1 MSNLS
6 TTIKVD
12 TQGFMRQLNSAKD
25 SLKTFNN
32 ELKNSGSTVSS
43 VNKEQIAAFDRVVK
57 SMGKVADGSRDVG
70 KQETLLKKQVQDLIA
85 QWNNLDN
92 TAKSSTF
99 GQTLSQT
106 LTVAKNTLKDLSQQV
121 KQTKAEI
128 SSLNDVEIP
137 SMDNGSNG
145 GGALSAV
152 TGVLDKA
159 GFGQASSAIE
169 TLGSAFGGMGTAAL
183 GATVGIAAAGVAIKE
198 TYDFTKEAIQKSA
211 EFGKAL
217 SELSSITGVTGDD
230 LGVLRRQI
238 QDIAKETTSTVVDV
252 TNSMTKIGGAMPSL
266 LSDTAGLGEVYKQTS
281 TMAKAGLMEMD
292 EATDALTT
300 IMGQF
305 NLGANDAAKTVD
317 YLANASQAGSAEIG
331 ELAATAKV
339 CGTTA
344 AAAGLQVNEMSAMAE
359 VLADKALKGSEAG
372 TQMRNI
378 FSKFSAEGIVGA
390 SSIMEEL
397 GKHAGDTAYMV
408 QKFGVQNANAA
419 LILASG
425 NDRYKELIDSLDK
438 VGTASEMAA
447 TNGDNLVGSINK
459 MQVAWDNFMSSFEV
473 DRANGAV
480 MEITNSIGEM
490 VNSVIDLFSSF
501 QQSDEVTAIFD
512 TLGNAIS
519 ACIDIIT
526 VCIDIISDICDV
538 ILELA
543 DAAGVG
549 TSDMNLL
556 NTAIDIIRKTFE
568 ALGTVIK
575 TIKVLFVMIIGKI
588 REAREAIIGWF
599 ESLYTKASDI
609 PILSKCISMIKT
621 VIGWVAKLKKA
632 WRDFKEYVGVL
643 DKEQKG
649 KTSQQTTKGGGGS
662 TTTPSKP
669 TTTKPTTKGDT
680 DKKKTKK
687 TAEKKEKEK
696 EPLGYVE
703 QLEEEKKKLEKQRL
717 KMGLEVP
724 QEDIDKVNKQIDLL
738 EKEIKAHKM
747 KLGIDTSLSDLDK
760 KVNETIEKNNTKKTS
775 TFDKEVG
782 EPKKKKSGN
791 TYEENL
797 QALNQELSAIEQE
810 MNKNDQLISQLDQ
823 LIAKYKELGDTT
835 SDGFKK
841 AVSAQED
848 AIAAN
853 NKYASKGKKVRNS
866 IEDTTTKQEQ
876 LNQKNQEYQNFQ
888 SGISSMTSSFSALGN
903 AIGGTEGQIISLV
916 STQMQAIATLIPQIM
931 SLIGAKEGE
940 AIAGATASGSSMP
953 YPFNLIAIAAGVAA
967 VIANFAQIGSFAS
980 GGIISG
986 ATTLGDMNLARVN
999 GGEMILNG
1007 SQQARLFNILN
1018 GGAYNATTPNM
1029 MVGEVKLKGSDIYL
1043 ALKNYNKKSV
1053 KLKTL

>member
-12 TQGFMRQLNSAKD
+12 TQGFMRQLDSAKN

-92 TAKSSTF
+92 AAKSSTF

-106 LTVAKNTLKDLSQQV
+106 LSVAKNTLKDLSQQV

-145 GGALSAV
+145 GALSAV

-169 TLGSAFGGMGTAAL
+169 TLSSAFSGMGTSAL

-266 LSDTAGLGEVYKQTS
+266 LSDTEGLGEVYKQTA
-281 TMAKAGLMEMD
+281 TMAKAGLMDMD
-292 EATDALTT
+292 EATSALTT

-305 NLGANDAAKTVD
+305 NLGAYDAAKTVD

-378 FSKFSAEGIVGA
+378 FSKFSADGIVGA
-390 SSIMEEL
+390 SAIMEEL

-408 QKFGVQNANAA
+408 EKFGVQNANAA

-438 VGTASEMAA
+438 VGTASDMAA
-447 TNGDNLVGSINK
+447 TNSENLIGSINK
-459 MQVAWDNFMSSFEV
+459 MKVAWDNFMSSFEV

-501 QQSDEVTAIFD
+501 QQSDEVTAVFD

-519 ACIDIIT
+519 ACVDIIT
-526 VCIDIISDICDV
+526 VCIDIVADV
-538 ILELA
+538 CEVLLEMA
-543 DAAGVG
+543 DAVG
-549 TSDMNLL
+549 LAETDMGLL
-556 NTAIDIIRKTFE
+556 NTAIDIVRKTFE

-575 TIKVLFVMIIGKI
+575 AIKVLFVMIIGQI
-588 REAREAIIGWF
+588 REARDTIINWY
-599 ESLYTKASDI
+599 ESLYAKASDI

-621 VIGWVAKLKKA
+621 VIGWISKLKKA
-632 WRDFKEYVGVL
+632 WKDFKEYVGVL

-649 KTSQQTTKGGGGS
+649 KSPKQTTKSSGGS
-662 TTTPSKP
+662 GSGSTSTPKTTHHTTTGK
-669 TTTKPTTKGDT
+669 TTKD
-680 DKKKTKK
+680 KTKK
-687 TAEKKEKEK
+687 ETKKEKEE

-703 QLEEEKKKLEKQRL
+703 QLEAEKKRLEKQRL
-717 KMGLEVP
+717 KMGVEVP
-724 QEDIDKVNKQIDLL
+724 QEEIDKVNKQIDLL

-760 KVNETIEKNNTKKTS
+760 KVNETIEKSGKNKTS

-782 EPKKKKSGN
+782 DPKKKTSKN
-791 TYEENL
+791 PDENNL

-810 MNKNDQLISQLDQ
+810 MNKNDELISQLDQ

-841 AVSAQED
+841 AVSAQEE

-853 NKYASKGKKVRNS
+853 NKYASKGKKVRNA
-866 IEDTTTKQEQ
+866 IEETTTKQEA
-876 LNQKNQEYQNFQ
+876 LNEKNQEYQNFQ

-916 STQMQAIATLIPQIM
+916 ATQMEAIAALIPQIM

-940 AIAGATASGSSMP
+940 AIAGATASGSAMP

-967 VIANFAQIGSFAS
+967 VIANFASIGSFAS
-980 GGIISG
+980 GGIINGS
-986 ATTLGDMNLARVN
+986 TTLGDMNLARVN

-1018 GGAYNATTPNM
+1018 GGAYMGTTPNL

>member
-12 TQGFMRQLNSAKD
+12 TQGFMRQLNNAKD

-106 LTVAKNTLKDLSQQV
+106 LSVAKNTLKDLSQQV

-145 GGALSAV
+145 GALSAV

-169 TLGSAFGGMGTAAL
+169 TLGSAFSGMGTAAL

-266 LSDTAGLGEVYKQTS
+266 LSDTEGLGEVYKQTA
-281 TMAKAGLMEMD
+281 TMAKAGLMDMD

-305 NLGANDAAKTVD
+305 SLGANDAAKTVD

-331 ELAATAKV
+331 QLAATAKV

-378 FSKFSAEGIVGA
+378 FSKFSADGIVGA

-425 NDRYKELIDSLDK
+425 NDRYKELIDSLDR
-438 VGTASEMAA
+438 VGTASDMAA
-447 TNGDNLVGSINK
+447 TNGNNLIGNINK
-459 MQVAWDNFMSSFEV
+459 MQVAWENFMASFEV

-490 VNSVIDLFSSF
+490 VNSVIELFSSF

-526 VCIDIISDICDV
+526 VCIGIVNDICDV

-543 DAAGVG
+543 DAADVG
-549 TSDMNLL
+549 TSDVNLL
-556 NTAIDIIRKTFE
+556 NTAIDIIRKTFQ

-575 TIKVLFVMIIGKI
+575 AVKVLFVMIIGKI
-588 REAREAIIGWF
+588 REAKNAITNWYQ
-599 ESLYTKASDI
+599 SLYAKASDI

-621 VIGWVAKLKKA
+621 VIGWVSKLKKA
-632 WRDFKEYVGVL
+632 WRDFKEYIGVL

-649 KTSQQTTKGGGGS
+649 KTSKDKPKSGGGGS
-662 TTTPSKP
+662 SSVTPNTKTTPQTTTEKTSK
-669 TTTKPTTKGDT
+669 G
-680 DKKKTKK
+680 KTKK
-687 TAEKKEKEK
+687 ETKKEEEK

-760 KVNETIEKNNTKKTS
+760 KVNETIEKSNAKKVS
-775 TFDKEVG
+775 SFDKEVG
-782 EPKKKKSGN
+782 EPKKKKSNN
-791 TYEENL
+791 TNEENL

-848 AIAAN
+848 AIEAN
-853 NKYASKGKKVRNS
+853 NKYASKGKKVRNA
-866 IEDTTTKQEQ
+866 IEDTTTKQEA
-876 LNQKNQEYQNFQ
+876 LNEKNQEYQNFQ
-888 SGISSMTSSFSALGN
+888 NGISSMTSSFSALGN

-916 STQMQAIATLIPQIM
+916 ATQMQAIATLIPQIM
-931 SLIGAKEGE
+931 ALIGVKQGE
-940 AIAGATASGSSMP
+940 AIAGATASGSAMP

-986 ATTLGDMNLARVN
+986 TTTLGDMNLARVN

>member
-12 TQGFMRQLNSAKD
+12 TQGFMRQLDSAKN

-92 TAKSSTF
+92 AAKSSTF

-106 LTVAKNTLKDLSQQV
+106 LSVAKNTLKDLSQQV

-145 GGALSAV
+145 GALSAV
-152 TGVLDKA
+152 TGILDKA

-169 TLGSAFGGMGTAAL
+169 TLSSAFSGMGTSAL

-266 LSDTAGLGEVYKQTS
+266 LSDTEGLGEVYKQTA
-281 TMAKAGLMEMD
+281 TMAKAGLMDMD
-292 EATDALTT
+292 EATSALTT

-305 NLGANDAAKTVD
+305 NLGAYDAAKTVD

-378 FSKFSAEGIVGA
+378 FSKFSADGIVGA
-390 SSIMEEL
+390 SAIMEEL

-408 QKFGVQNANAA
+408 EKFGVQNANAA

-438 VGTASEMAA
+438 VGTASDMAA
-447 TNGDNLVGSINK
+447 TNSENLIGSINK
-459 MQVAWDNFMSSFEV
+459 MKVAWDNFMSSFEV

-501 QQSDEVTAIFD
+501 QQSDEVTAVFD

-519 ACIDIIT
+519 ACVDIIT
-526 VCIDIISDICDV
+526 VCIDIVADV
-538 ILELA
+538 CEVLLEMA
-543 DAAGVG
+543 DAVG
-549 TSDMNLL
+549 LAETDMGLL
-556 NTAIDIIRKTFE
+556 NTAIDIVRKTFE

-575 TIKVLFVMIIGKI
+575 AIKVLFVMIIGQI
-588 REAREAIIGWF
+588 REARDTIINWY
-599 ESLYTKASDI
+599 ESLYAKASDI

-621 VIGWVAKLKKA
+621 VIGWISKLKKA
-632 WRDFKEYVGVL
+632 WKDFKEY
-643 DKEQKG
+643 
-649 KTSQQTTKGGGGS
+649 
-662 TTTPSKP
+662 
-669 TTTKPTTKGDT
+669 
-680 DKKKTKK
+680 
-687 TAEKKEKEK
+687 
-696 EPLGYVE
+696 
-703 QLEEEKKKLEKQRL
+703 
-717 KMGLEVP
+717 
-724 QEDIDKVNKQIDLL
+724 
-738 EKEIKAHKM
+738 EIGRAH
-747 KLGIDTSLSDLDK
+747 
-760 KVNETIEKNNTKKTS
+760 V
-775 TFDKEVG
+775 
-782 EPKKKKSGN
+782 
-791 TYEENL
+791 
-797 QALNQELSAIEQE
+797 
-810 MNKNDQLISQLDQ
+810 
-823 LIAKYKELGDTT
+823 
-835 SDGFKK
+835 
-841 AVSAQED
+841 
-848 AIAAN
+848 
-853 NKYASKGKKVRNS
+853 
-866 IEDTTTKQEQ
+866 
-876 LNQKNQEYQNFQ
+876 
-888 SGISSMTSSFSALGN
+888 
-903 AIGGTEGQIISLV
+903 
-916 STQMQAIATLIPQIM
+916 
-931 SLIGAKEGE
+931 
-940 AIAGATASGSSMP
+940 
-953 YPFNLIAIAAGVAA
+953 
-967 VIANFAQIGSFAS
+967 
-980 GGIISG
+980 
-986 ATTLGDMNLARVN
+986 
-999 GGEMILNG
+999 
-1007 SQQARLFNILN
+1007 
-1018 GGAYNATTPNM
+1018 
-1029 MVGEVKLKGSDIYL
+1029 
-1043 ALKNYNKKSV
+1043 
-1053 KLKTL
+1053 